1 MFDFANPYLLYLLW
15 LVPLFAVVFWWS
27 RASRRRRLAAF
38 GRPGV
43 LASLMPDASPY
54 KPAVKFTL
62 RMIALAALVFVLA
75 RPRAGE
81 RQHDQTVAGIEV
93 MIAFDVSNSM
103 LASATDDP
111 AGSSRLDRARLTLEK
126 LLGRLDNDKVGLV
139 IFAGEAKTQLPMTT
153 DFYSAKMYLRE
164 LAPGLILNQ
173 GTSVAAAIR
182 MAMNGFGPDENVHK
196 AIILITDSE
205 DHEGDA
211 VDAARLAA
219 ENGIQVDVLGLGSP
233 KGAPIPLGNRPGEYL
248 RDAVG
253 QIVTTTV
260 NEDLGRQIASAGD
273 GIYVNAA
280 SSDALDLLSDRLD
293 TLQKSEFH
301 HVVYTAGAEQ
311 FPVFAWIALIFLVI
325 DIFVLDR
332 KNSVLRKVN
341 FFTRE
346 KK

>member
-1 MFDFANPYLLYLLW
+1 MW
-15 LVPLFAVVFWWS
+15 LVPVFIGLFLWA
-27 RASRRRRLAAF
+27 RSRRRSRLARF
-38 GRPGV
+38 GRPEV
-43 LASLMPDASPY
+43 IARLMPDASPY
-54 KPAVKFTL
+54 KPAVKLTL
-62 RMIALAALVFVLA
+62 RLVALAALIFVLA

-81 RQHDQTVAGIEV
+81 KQHEQTVAGIEV
-93 MIAFDVSNSM
+93 MVAFDVSNSM

-111 AGSSRLDRARLTLEK
+111 NGTSRLDRARLTLEK
-126 LLGRLDNDKVGLV
+126 LLGRLDNDKVGLI

-164 LAPGLILNQ
+164 LSPALITNQ
-173 GTSVAAAIR
+173 GTSVADAIR

-211 VDAARLAA
+211 VEAARLAA
-219 ENGIQVDVLGLGSP
+219 ENGIQVDVIGLGSA
-233 KGAPIPLGNRPGEYL
+233 KGAPIPVGSHPGEYL
-248 RDAVG
+248 RDMQG
-253 QIVTTTV
+253 QIVTTTI
-260 NEDLGRQIASAGD
+260 NEKLAADIAKAGG
-273 GIYVNAA
+273 GIYVNGA
-280 SSDALDLLSDRLD
+280 SSDALNRLSDQLE
-293 TLQKSEFH
+293 TLQKSEFK

-311 FPVFAWIALIFLVI
+311 FPVFAWIALIFLII

>member
-1 MFDFANPYLLYLLW
+1 MIDFASPYLLYLLW
-15 LVPLFAVVFWWS
+15 LLPVFVALFWWS
-27 RASRRRRLAAF
+27 RASRRRRLAKF
-38 GRPGV
+38 GRSEV
-43 LASLMPDASPY
+43 IAHLMPDASPY
-54 KPAVKFTL
+54 KPAVKLVL
-62 RMIALAALVFVLA
+62 RLVALAALIFVLA

-81 RQHDQTVAGIEV
+81 KQHDQTVAGIEV
-93 MIAFDVSNSM
+93 MVAFDVSNSM

-111 AGSSRLDRARLTLEK
+111 DGSSRLDRARLLLEK

-164 LAPGLILNQ
+164 LAPGLITNQ
-173 GTSVAAAIR
+173 GTSVADAIR
-182 MAMNGFGPDENVHK
+182 MAMNGFGTDENVHK

-211 VDAARLAA
+211 VEAARLAA
-219 ENGIQVDVLGLGSP
+219 ENGIQVDVIGLGSA
-233 KGAPIPLGNRPGEYL
+233 KGAPIPLGQRSGDYL
-248 RDAVG
+248 RDRQG
-253 QIVTTTV
+253 QIVMTTI
-260 NEDLGRQIASAGD
+260 NEDLGREIAKVGH
-273 GIYVNAA
+273 GVYVNGA
-280 SSDALDLLSDRLD
+280 SSDALNHLSDQLE
-293 TLQKSEFH
+293 TLQKSEFK

-311 FPVFAWIALIFLVI
+311 FPIFAWIAIIFLIV